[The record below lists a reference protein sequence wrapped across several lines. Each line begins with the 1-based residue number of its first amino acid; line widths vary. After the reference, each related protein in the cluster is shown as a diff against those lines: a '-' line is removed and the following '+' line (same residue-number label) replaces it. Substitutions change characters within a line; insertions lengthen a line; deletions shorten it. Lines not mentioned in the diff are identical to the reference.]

1 MYINTFFGSPI
12 HMYVMQ
18 VRFPKSP
25 TPNTA
30 PHIDMPVQSHI
41 GWNPVTKM
49 SSVLEIHHF
58 KKSCCTASTDA

>member
-1 MYINTFFGSPI
+1 
-12 HMYVMQ
+12 MYVMQ